1 VAEWPKAT
9 DCKSVKSLVQIQPS
23 PPEHSRS
30 AEKQVGIQ
38 SGRQARIQAQKT
50 PWKTGFPQTWSR
62 SLAVRISPCHGDGMG
77 SIPVET
83 AKFWRRSINGD
94 ALDCKSGAL
103 GTTGSIPVF
112 STKYRLPSS
121 RGLGHRPFTASTP
134 VRIRS
139 GAPHVRD
146 S

>member
-1 VAEWPKAT
+1 MVKWP
-9 DCKSVKSLVQIQPS
+9 SGP
-23 PPEHSRS
+23 R
-30 AEKQVGIQ
+30 QVTANLYNRWFESNLHLQ
-38 SGRQARIQAQKT
+38 V
-50 PWKTGFPQTWSR
+50 WSR

-112 STKYRLPSS
+112 STNFMHPSS
-121 RGLGHRPFTASTP
+121 IG
-134 VRIRS
+134 
-139 GAPHVRD
+139 
-146 S
+146 